1 MLPCTG
7 NGREEGFFAFNPSK
21 NLRFIWNDML
31 RTKKRCDQKAGPR
44 TGMWI
49 YEKERGVKLG
59 QKRDN
64 VYIITV
70 DKMTLIKEA

>member
-1 MLPCTG
+1 
-7 NGREEGFFAFNPSK
+7 
-21 NLRFIWNDML
+21 ML